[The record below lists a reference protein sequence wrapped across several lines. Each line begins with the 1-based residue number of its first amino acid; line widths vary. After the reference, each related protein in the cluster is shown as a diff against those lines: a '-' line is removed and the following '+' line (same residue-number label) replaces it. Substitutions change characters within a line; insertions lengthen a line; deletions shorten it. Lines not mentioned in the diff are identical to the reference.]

1 MNCLFSS
8 LFCEITV
15 NLHHTSDIHKHTLT
29 YLLNTFCLCDCDGFR
44 CLTKTSISS
53 LIKKKLPSVFS
64 LLLNYSADIQ
74 SAGFWLSK
82 KDEAEEIMSRENGM
96 QFLPGI
102 FWPE

>member
-1 MNCLFSS
+1 MSHKDEHSS
-8 LFCEITV
+8 L
-15 NLHHTSDIHKHTLT
+15 
-29 YLLNTFCLCDCDGFR
+29 
-44 CLTKTSISS
+44 TK
-53 LIKKKLPSVFS
+53 KVFS

-82 KDEAEEIMSRENGM
+82 EDEAEEIMSWENGM